1 MRLTLDELSGLVSQ
15 GRVDTVV
22 TAFTDMQGRFMGKR
36 VTGEFFCS
44 DVGEH
49 GIHFCNYLLGT
60 EMEMTCPPGFRL
72 MSWDKGYG
80 DWLAVPDL
88 DTLRV
93 IPWLEKTAFVICDVL
108 DDAGHPVPIAPRTLL
123 KQQIAAAEAEGCA
136 PMMAS
141 ELEFYLLRDTY
152 EAARQKRFHDLE
164 PFGWYFEDYHILQG
178 AKGEPVYRDIRN
190 GMTAA
195 GLPVEFSK
203 GEAGRGQHEV
213 NLRYAGALEAADYHA
228 LFKEGAKEIAMS
240 HGLALTFMAKPDHS
254 MTGSSCHIHVSLW
267 DRAGT
272 GNRFHVGPD
281 ARGWS
286 PAMRHFLGG
295 LVAASTDFGVF
306 LAPTVNSYKRYAAGS
321 WAPVNMAWAWDNRTC
336 GFRLVG
342 SAASLRVETRLPGA
356 DVNPYLAYTA
366 VLAAGLHGMRHA
378 IEPPPEHHGNAYEAA
393 DLARMPAGLLE
404 AARVFRRS
412 AVAREALGELVV
424 EHYAHAAE
432 VEQAEFDRVVT
443 CWERERYL
451 ERI

>member
-1 MRLTLDELSGLVSQ
+1 MGVTLDELSGLVRQ
-15 GRVDTVV
+15 GRIDTVV

-44 DVGEH
+44 DVAEH

-72 MSWDKGYG
+72 VSWDQGYG
-80 DWLAVPDL
+80 DWRAVPDL
-88 DTLRV
+88 STLR
-93 IPWLEKTAFVICDVL
+93 ITPWLEKTAFVICDVL
-108 DDAGHPVPIAPRTLL
+108 DEEGKPVPVAPRALL
-123 KQQIAAAEAEGCA
+123 KQQIAAAHALGFA
-136 PMMAS
+136 AKMSS

-152 EAARQKRFHDLE
+152 ESARQKRFHDLE

-178 AKGEPVYRDIRN
+178 TKGEPVYRDIRN
-190 GMTAA
+190 GMAAA
-195 GLPVEFSK
+195 GMPVEFSK

-213 NLRYAGALEAADYHA
+213 NIRYADALQAADYHA
-228 LFKEGAKEIAMS
+228 LFKEGTKEIAMA
-240 HGLALTFMAKPDHS
+240 HGLALTFMAKPDHT

-267 DRAGT
+267 DPTDGI
-272 GNRFHVGPD
+272 NRFHGGPD
-281 ARGWS
+281 GRAWS
-286 PAMRHFLGG
+286 PVMRHFLGG
-295 LVAASTDFGVF
+295 LVASSADFAVF

-342 SAASLRVETRLPGA
+342 SGPSLRIETRLPGA
-356 DVNPYLAYTA
+356 DVNPYLAYAA
-366 VLAAGLHGMRHA
+366 VLAAGLHGIRA
-378 IEPPPEHHGNAYEAA
+378 SLEPPSEHRGNAYQAA

-404 AARVFRRS
+404 ASRAFRRS
-412 AVAREALGELVV
+412 SVAQEALGELVV
-424 EHYAHAAE
+424 DHYAHAAE

>member
-1 MRLTLDELSGLVSQ
+1 MRLSLDELSGLV
-15 GRVDTVV
+15 RERRIDTVV

-44 DVGEH
+44 DVAEH

-72 MSWDKGYG
+72 MSW
-80 DWLAVPDL
+80 A
-88 DTLRV
+88 
-93 IPWLEKTAFVICDVL
+93 PWLEKTAFVICDVL
-108 DDAGHPVPIAPRTLL
+108 DDEGKPVPVAPRALL
-123 KQQIAAAEAEGCA
+123 KQQIAAAQAEGFA
-136 PMMAS
+136 AQMAS

-152 EAARQKRFHDLE
+152 EAARQKHFHDLE

-195 GLPVEFSK
+195 GMPVEFSK

-213 NLRYAGALEAADYHA
+213 NLRYASALEAADYHA
-228 LFKEGAKEIAMS
+228 LFKEGAKEIAMA
-240 HGLALTFMAKPDHS
+240 HGLALTFMAKPDHT

-267 DRAGT
+267 DPARAS
-272 GNRFHVGPD
+272 NRFHAGSEGH
-281 ARGWS
+281 GWS
-286 PAMRHFLGG
+286 PVMRHFLGG
-295 LVAASTDFGVF
+295 LVAASADFAVF

-321 WAPVNMAWAWDNRTC
+321 WAPVNLAWAWDNRTC

-342 SAASLRVETRLPGA
+342 SGTSLRIETRIPGA

-366 VLAAGLHGMRHA
+366 VLAAGLHGIRTA
-378 IEPPPEHHGNAYEAA
+378 IEPPPEFRGNAYEAS
-393 DLARMPAGLLE
+393 DVARMPEGLPE
-404 AARVFRRS
+404 AARTFRHS
-412 AVAREALGELVV
+412 VVAREALGDVVV
-424 EHYAHAAE
+424 EHYAHAAD
-432 VEQAEFDRVVT
+432 VEQAEFDKVVT